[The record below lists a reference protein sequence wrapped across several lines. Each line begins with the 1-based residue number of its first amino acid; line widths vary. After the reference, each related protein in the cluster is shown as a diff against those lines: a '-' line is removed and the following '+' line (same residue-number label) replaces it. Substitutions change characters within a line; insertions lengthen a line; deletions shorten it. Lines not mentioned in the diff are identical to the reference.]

1 MLRLTYELTLHK
13 DTSEFA
19 RVGFDGMSADGS
31 GFDTFAGTDV
41 SFAFVAFAG
50 VSPYLFGAFDGE
62 AVVVRTGVGDIGA
75 DDGVVGTDM
84 DLADASFE
92 ASAFY

>member
-1 MLRLTYELTLHK
+1 MLRLTYELTLYK
-13 DTSEFA
+13 GAFEFA
-19 RVGFDGMSADGS
+19 GMGFDGMCADGS

-41 SFAFVAFAG
+41 GFAFVAFAG

-75 DDGVVGTDM
+75 DDGVIGTDM
-84 DLADASFE
+84 NLADASFK